1 MLLILSF
8 VTSASYSSIYP
19 SKLAMFSNDK
29 SLFYLFITYR
39 RSTLSSSGSDYRN
52 PERPRLIIYNLYAMI
67 IKASSP
73 FWPSFTSANMYIT
86 NICTVGGWSYWCDAR
101 HCSRLSLIKQFFFL
115 KIVENFVGM
124 HMYDNVHHQLVN
136 SLCLLPLD
144 KDRVWSFVV

>member
-52 PERPRLIIYNLYAMI
+52 PERPRLIIHVYHLYAMI

-73 FWPSFTSANMYIT
+73 FWPSNMYIT

-101 HCSRLSLIKQFFFL
+101 HCSRLSLIKQFFF
-115 KIVENFVGM
+115 KIVENLVGM

>member
-19 SKLAMFSNDK
+19 SKLATFSNDK

-52 PERPRLIIYNLYAMI
+52 PERPRLIIHVYHLYAMI

-73 FWPSFTSANMYIT
+73 FWPSNMYIT

-101 HCSRLSLIKQFFFL
+101 HCSRLSLIKQFFF
-115 KIVENFVGM
+115 KIVENLVGM

>member
-73 FWPSFTSANMYIT
+73 FWPSFTSANMYISQ
-86 NICTVGGWSYWCDAR
+86 IFVLWVDEAIDVMRDTVVDY
-101 HCSRLSLIKQFFFL
+101 H
-115 KIVENFVGM
+115 
-124 HMYDNVHHQLVN
+124 
-136 SLCLLPLD
+136 
-144 KDRVWSFVV
+144 